1 MTAYDC
7 CHSHG
12 HPSADCRH
20 HSQSTEFSGD
30 HVCQPCP
37 VPQEMTTPL
46 ILFISSDL
54 LRPFRSLQRPGA
66 QPPPS
71 PAQPTAQKPFFPLGA
86 LYSGFIFRG
95 SANKFLP
102 NCPQTKKVHIS
113 ALKVT
118 GGITDQVWHICRPLP
133 AILTICSPGHPL
145 HSPGSPAP
153 NTVHRSSPLLS

>member
-1 MTAYDC
+1 MTAFDC

-12 HPSADCRH
+12 HPSETVDTTARAR
-20 HSQSTEFSGD
+20 SSLETVFAALLS
-30 HVCQPCP
+30 P
-37 VPQEMTTPL
+37 PQEMKP
-46 ILFISSDL
+46 SSSEL

-118 GGITDQVWHICRPLP
+118 GGITDQVWHICRPPP

-153 NTVHRSSPLLS
+153 NTVHLSSPLLS